1 MIDNV
6 EENGTYIV
14 IAPGI
19 AMPHARPEKGA
30 KAIGLS
36 IVTLD
41 KPVKFGHPTND
52 PVSIVVGLCAVDHQT
67 HLRALSELVDI
78 LGDKNKLNK
87 IKNATSKDEL
97 MKIMEEN
104 NMLKIVTICG
114 AGVGSSMM
122 LRVFTQQILEKHNI
136 EAEVECSD
144 MGSVD
149 PSNYD
154 LLITTSDF
162 ADSLR
167 NTDGTVIRIDNMM
180 DKAYLE
186 EQLLKHIN

>member
-1 MIDNV
+1 
-6 EENGTYIV
+6 
-14 IAPGI
+14 
-19 AMPHARPEKGA
+19 
-30 KAIGLS
+30 
-36 IVTLD
+36 
-41 KPVKFGHPTND
+41 
-52 PVSIVVGLCAVDHQT
+52 
-67 HLRALSELVDI
+67 
-78 LGDKNKLNK
+78 
-87 IKNATSKDEL
+87 
-97 MKIMEEN
+97 
-104 NMLKIVTICG
+104 MLKIVTICG

-136 EAEVECSD
+136 EAEVDASD
-144 MGSVD
+144 IGSVD